1 MGFMK
6 ACFKCNTE
14 KPFSE
19 FYRHSGMGDGYLG
32 KCKSCTKK
40 DAHKHREDNID
51 KVKAY
56 DRNRPNKAER
66 AQKQNDY
73 LKTDFGKAVR
83 KKSSKN
89 YVSKFPEKHKAKT
102 AVNNAIRDGRLLKPK
117 SCSCCGIECNPHGHH
132 DDYSKPL
139 DVRWLCHKC
148 HKDFHLFIRE
158 LWRNLKDTGIENPFS
173 GEFN

>member
-1 MGFMK
+1 MK

-73 LKTDFGKAVR
+73 LKTEKGKSVSFIATR
-83 KKSSKN
+83 N
-89 YVSKFPEKHKAKT
+89 YRNSNPERYRANT
-102 AVNNAIRDGRLLKPK
+102 AVGNAIRDGRLIRPNE
-117 SCSCCGIECNPHGHH
+117 CSCCGVICKPHGHH
-132 DDYSKPL
+132 NNYSKPL
-139 DVRWLCHKC
+139 DVIWYCNKC
-148 HKDFHLFIRE
+148 HNQYHLFIRE
-158 LWRNLKDTGIENPFS
+158 LWRNLKDTGIEKPFS